1 MGISPYLRRLRQIVG
16 HELLVVPSVGVLVWD
31 EEDRLL
37 LVRNAETGLWQT
49 IGGSLEPD
57 ESPQAAA
64 IREATEEA
72 GIAISIAAIRAV
84 LGGPEFRLTYPNGD
98 LVSYVSTIFD
108 ARVVEGD
115 ARPDMDET
123 DGVGWFPAGELASLP
138 VSSFTRALLKA
149 TAVSPA
155 DAWAA
160 PCRSPSA

>member
-1 MGISPYLRRLRQIVG
+1 VGISPYLRRLRHIVG

-49 IGGSLEPD
+49 VGGSVEPD

-64 IREATEEA
+64 IREADEEA
-72 GIAISIAAIRAV
+72 GLTISIVAIRAV

-108 ARVVEGD
+108 ARLVGGD

-123 DGVGWFPAGELASLP
+123 DQVAWFPAGELGLIP

-149 TAVSPA
+149 AAVIPT
-155 DAWAA
+155 DAWATTR
-160 PCRSPSA
+160 RSPSA